1 MRSLLRTPSPLQ
13 QRFRPFLLALLAAG
27 LSAPVAADC
36 PAPGAD
42 AVAHFSACSQRAAAG
57 DAVAQRQ
64 LGNLYR
70 NGSGVAQSDA
80 EALAWYRKAATQG
93 DVVAHY
99 NLGVMYD
106 NGYGVAQDHGEAARW
121 YEQAVARNYGPAMY
135 NLALQHEYGM
145 SRPKD
150 YAAARDLYIQAAELG
165 EPWAQFALALL
176 YDNGLGVARDPIQA
190 YMWFDIVGDGHEH
203 AIHNRDSIAEELT
216 SEQIEEGQR
225 LAREWRAARPQL
237 FGERDRASAA
247 SRP

>member
-1 MRSLLRTPSPLQ
+1 MRSQLHSPPGHR

-27 LSAPVAADC
+27 LSAPTLADC
-36 PAPGAD
+36 PPPGED
-42 AVAHFSACSQRAAAG
+42 AAAHFAVCSQRAEAG

-70 NGSGVAQSDA
+70 SGAGVAQSDA
-80 EALAWYRKAATQG
+80 EALTWYRKAAAQG

-106 NGYGVAQDHGEAARW
+106 NGYGVDQDHEEAGRW
-121 YEQAVARNYGPAMY
+121 YEQAVARDYGPAMY

-145 SRPKD
+145 GRPKD
-150 YAAARDLYIQAAELG
+150 YAAAMDLYTRSAEQG
-165 EPWAQFALALL
+165 EPWAQFAIALL
-176 YDNGLGVARDPIQA
+176 YDKGLGVERDPVQA

-216 SEQIEEGQR
+216 PEQIEEGQR

-237 FGERDRASAA
+237 FGEQEGASAA
-247 SRP
+247 ARP

>member
-1 MRSLLRTPSPLQ
+1 MAYLR
-13 QRFRPFLLALLAAG
+13 
-27 LSAPVAADC
+27 
-36 PAPGAD
+36 
-42 AVAHFSACSQRAAAG
+42 
-57 DAVAQRQ
+57 
-64 LGNLYR
+64 Y
-70 NGSGVAQSDA
+70 

-150 YAAARDLYIQAAELG
+150 YAAAKDLYIQAAELG

-176 YDNGLGVARDPIQA
+176 YDNGLGVFAKDMKWEGTISGK
-190 YMWFDIVGDGHEH
+190 VGTKPYSGDFK
-203 AIHNRDSIAEELT
+203 
-216 SEQIEEGQR
+216 QK
-225 LAREWRAARPQL
+225 
-237 FGERDRASAA
+237 
-247 SRP
+247 

>member
-1 MRSLLRTPSPLQ
+1 MRPLHYAPTRRQ
-13 QRFRPFLLALLAAG
+13 QVFRPLLLALLAAG

-42 AVAHFSACSQRAAAG
+42 APAHFAACRQSAAAG

-70 NGSGVAQSDA
+70 TGAGVAQSDA
-80 EALAWYRKAATQG
+80 EALAWYRKAAAQG
-93 DVVAHY
+93 DVVAVY

-106 NGYGVAQDHGEAARW
+106 NGFGVDQDHEEAARW
-121 YEQAVARNYGPAMY
+121 YEQAVARNYAPAMY

-150 YAAARDLYIQAAELG
+150 YASAMGLYTRAAELG
-165 EPWAQFALALL
+165 EPWAQFAIALL
-176 YDNGLGVARDPIQA
+176 YDQGLGVERDPVQA
-190 YMWFDIVGDGHEH
+190 YRWFDIAGDGHEH
-203 AIHNRDSIAEELT
+203 AIHNRDSVAEELT
-216 SEQIEEGQR
+216 PEQIEEGRR

-237 FGERDRASAA
+237 FGGGDQASAA
-247 SRP
+247 SRL